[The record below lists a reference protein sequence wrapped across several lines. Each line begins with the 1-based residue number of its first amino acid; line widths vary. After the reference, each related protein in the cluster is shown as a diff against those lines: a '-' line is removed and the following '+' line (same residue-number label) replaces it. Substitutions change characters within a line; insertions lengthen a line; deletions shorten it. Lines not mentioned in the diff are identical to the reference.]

1 MQITIKCPACN
12 TDSSFFVA
20 KNVFQGPFRC
30 WKCKALFTVK
40 VKDGEIKLCEP
51 LSQEDLDK
59 AKAAR
64 EARRKK
70 AKEKTA

>member
-1 MQITIKCPACN
+1 MQVNIKCPACN
-12 TDSSFFVA
+12 SDSSFFIA

-40 VKDGEIKLCEP
+40 VRNGKVESCEP
-51 LSQEDLDK
+51 LTQEVFDK
-59 AKAAR
+59 AKADK